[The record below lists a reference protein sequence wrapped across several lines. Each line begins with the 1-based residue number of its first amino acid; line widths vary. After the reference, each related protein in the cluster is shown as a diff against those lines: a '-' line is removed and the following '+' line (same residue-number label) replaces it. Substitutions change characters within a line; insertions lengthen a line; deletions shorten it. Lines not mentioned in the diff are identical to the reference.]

1 MLLVVALTTFALA
14 LIKFNTT
21 SHTSGA
27 PTFVA
32 VYVPGYSSAMVAV
45 VVQMWNF
52 VAGCWSSTDFFFPHK
67 KSQQSIVTQ
76 RATCGCLEVI

>member
-1 MLLVVALTTFALA
+1 MNEHITNQE
-14 LIKFNTT
+14 LIVLGFSNSKKQNTKTMGSAEGKF
-21 SHTSGA
+21 
-27 PTFVA
+27 
-32 VYVPGYSSAMVAV
+32 SAGHL
-45 VVQMWNF
+45 VQMWNF